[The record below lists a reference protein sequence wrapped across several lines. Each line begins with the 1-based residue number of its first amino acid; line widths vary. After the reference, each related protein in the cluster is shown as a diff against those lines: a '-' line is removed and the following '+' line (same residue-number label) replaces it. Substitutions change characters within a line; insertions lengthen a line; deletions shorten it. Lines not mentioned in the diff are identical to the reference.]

1 MQFLRT
7 IRKSIYDVDFYITA
21 KTNSSTAALKYYTL
35 FILCAAFII
44 AIPIYVSF
52 GIISSQIKE
61 TGDIRTRVLALYPDE
76 LVLNFQNGHMTS
88 NVEEPYAIPVPSEF
102 AKKTPKNLIVI
113 NTSGSITPA
122 DFDRYDTLAILGGDA
137 IWTRDTQKDK
147 IEIQRFDQFGKASV
161 IINKEKATE
170 WTDIAFRIGKIF
182 ITILLV
188 FLPLIIFVA
197 LWIGYLAYLL
207 FGACIIWLVAKLR
220 KVDLTYGQAYKLGL
234 YLLTLPI
241 LYSIVTMGPLTI
253 FKIPFAFTLILAA
266 VTYANLAPKKPVA
279 VVTTSAVPETENA
292 VVVPKDAEVEPAP
305 ETPTADNQSTDAE
318 KK

>member
-7 IRKSIYDVDFYITA
+7 IRKSIYDVDFYVTA
-21 KTNSSTAALKYYTL
+21 KANSSAAALKYYTL
-35 FILCAAFII
+35 FVLCAAFII

-61 TGDIRTRVLALYPDE
+61 AGDIRTRVLALYPDE

-88 NVEEPYAIPVPSEF
+88 NVEEPYAIPVPPEF
-102 AKKTPKNLIVI
+102 SAKTPKNLIVI
-113 NTSGSITPA
+113 NTSGSIVPA

-147 IEIQRFDQFGKASV
+147 IEIQRFDQFSKGSMV
-161 IINKEKATE
+161 INKQKATE
-170 WTDIAFRIGKIF
+170 GVDIALRVGKIF
-182 ITILLV
+182 LTIFLV

-197 LWIGYLAYLL
+197 LWISYLLYLL
-207 FGACIIWLVAKLR
+207 FGACVIWLVAKLR
-220 KVDLTYGQAYKLGL
+220 KTDLTYGQSYKIGL

-241 LYSIVTMGPLTI
+241 LYSVLTMGPLAML
-253 FKIPFAFTLILAA
+253 KIPFAFTLILAA
-266 VTYANLAPKKPVA
+266 IAYANLAPKKTTE
-279 VVTTSAVPETENA
+279 VVSPPVPETENA
-292 VVVPKDAEVEPAP
+292 TVVPKVAEVEPVA
-305 ETPTADNQSTDAE
+305 EVNVAGDKSVDEE